1 MAKMWMFCVEVDLW
15 SQADAAIS
23 AIVQLILQVCM
34 EFAGDQERK
43 ALLSATN
50 WTSSGRD
57 PRTHALLTG
66 TAPLVYPISP
76 AFSVI

>member
-1 MAKMWMFCVEVDLW
+1 MAVEWMSSVEVDLW
-15 SQADAAIS
+15 SWVDAAI
-23 AIVQLILQVCM
+23 AATMKLVLQFCM
-34 EFAGDQERK
+34 EFVGDQERK

-50 WTSSGRD
+50 ETSSGRD

-66 TAPLVYPISP
+66 TAPRVYPISP